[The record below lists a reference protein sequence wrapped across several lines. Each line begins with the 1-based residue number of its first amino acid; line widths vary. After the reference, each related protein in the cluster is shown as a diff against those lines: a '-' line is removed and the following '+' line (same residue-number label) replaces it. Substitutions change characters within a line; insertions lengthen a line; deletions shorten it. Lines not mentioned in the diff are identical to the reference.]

1 MGLISDATTRLKNAL
16 GDLFPEE
23 QPSAIPLFPQISG
36 NPINEPTITIRKS
49 SRIPVDSPNP
59 ESKPLGKITSF
70 NYKGDPYSDSLS
82 EKGIGAFGKLTNEG
96 VAVSPDVE
104 KAFREAGIKPK
115 DPVILKFKDGSEER
129 RIWQDRTMQDKQAI
143 KSYGKPLR
151 GRIDLNM
158 AQQAGRHP
166 KDGMEVIGFRKA
178 E

>member
-16 GDLFPEE
+16 GDLFPEK
-23 QPSAIPLFPQISG
+23 QPSAIPLFPQIKG

-49 SRIPVDSPNP
+49 SRVPVGFPNP

-70 NYKGDPYSDSLS
+70 NYDGDPYSDSLS
-82 EKGIGAFGKLTNEG
+82 KKGIGSFGKITNEG
-96 VAVSPDVE
+96 IAISPDVE
-104 KAFREAGIKPK
+104 QAFIKAGIKPR

-143 KSYGKPLR
+143 KKYGKPFR
-151 GRIDLNM
+151 GRIDFNM
-158 AQQAGRHP
+158 AQGKNRHP

>member
-1 MGLISDATTRLKNAL
+1 MGLISDAATKLQNAI

-23 QPSAIPLFPQISG
+23 EPYTLPSFPQSASS
-36 NPINEPTITIRKS
+36 PSTEPVITIRKS
-49 SRIPVDSPNP
+49 GQVPKFPSNP
-59 ESKPLGKITSF
+59 ESKPLGKITSY
-70 NYKGDPYSDSLS
+70 NYKGDKYTDKNSR
-82 EKGIGAFGKLTNEG
+82 EGIGSFGRITNEG

-115 DPVILKFKDGSEER
+115 DPVIFTLKDGTEER

-143 KSYGKPLR
+143 RKYGEPLR

-158 AQQAGRHP
+158 ARGGSRHS
-166 KDGMEVIGFRKA
+166 KDGMEVVGFRKA